1 MTRFTQLL
9 EKLKE
14 PSTIKGLVMVAA
26 LIGVNVDPELQNK
39 ILGGAAAVYAL
50 MQIFI
55 VKEK

>member
-1 MTRFTQLL
+1 MTRFTQFL

-39 ILGGAAAVYAL
+39 ILGGAAALYAL
-50 MQIFI
+50 MQIFL